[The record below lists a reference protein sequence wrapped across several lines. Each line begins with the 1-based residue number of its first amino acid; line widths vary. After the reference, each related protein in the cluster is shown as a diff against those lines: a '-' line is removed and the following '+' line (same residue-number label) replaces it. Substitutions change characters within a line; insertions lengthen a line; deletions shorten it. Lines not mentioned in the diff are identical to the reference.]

1 MTTTKT
7 TFAAL
12 VTETVK
18 VDAGQTKAR
27 EGLYAKW
34 RDLGLDLGFKGFRAD
49 YDAYKARCKARKEPV
64 NKLVREM
71 ASKIGKG
78 LETGKLE
85 AGMGKSALEKAIRKP
100 RATKDAAENEP
111 AGIRMADLPEHV
123 KPVADRLHLILAY
136 ALTLSEGDAVI
147 LCNKL
152 DAFREA
158 NIPTGKVVTKA

>member
-100 RATKDAAENEP
+100 RAEKSATEEGP
-111 AGIRMADLPEHV
+111 AMRMADLPEHV

-152 DAFREA
+152 DAFRDA
-158 NIPTGKVVTKA
+158 NIPAKTKDVTKA